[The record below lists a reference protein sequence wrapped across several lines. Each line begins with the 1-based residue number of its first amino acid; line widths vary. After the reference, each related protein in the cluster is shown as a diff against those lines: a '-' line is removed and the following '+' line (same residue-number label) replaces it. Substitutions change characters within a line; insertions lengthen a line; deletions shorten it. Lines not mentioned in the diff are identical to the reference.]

1 MVSSC
6 QIRRIALDTVV
17 NTIDALDENSIKTL
31 VDDFKG
37 VVLTSS

>member
-17 NTIDALDENSIKTL
+17 NAIDALDENSIKTL